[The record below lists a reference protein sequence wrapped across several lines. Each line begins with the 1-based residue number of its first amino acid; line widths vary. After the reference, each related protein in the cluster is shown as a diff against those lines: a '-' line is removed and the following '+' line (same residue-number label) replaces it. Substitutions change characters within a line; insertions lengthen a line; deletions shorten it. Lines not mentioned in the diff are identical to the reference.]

1 MESLNRDK
9 STILMYA
16 LLILVRGV
24 LSAQSSSLSMW
35 YSRRC
40 YERCKGE
47 LIMTIYDKVVSRKMI
62 IGIEKQEPAKTVKS
76 TAPEG
81 SHSNGQSNLKP
92 IDGVTEQLSNGT
104 KQDATMSGPHSK
116 EPNTGSLATKFKVFK
131 DLLWASHAVTSKS
144 TERANNGQVLN
155 MIRSDADDVAK
166 RFMEIPRMIQT
177 PLGSIFSI
185 YLIWRL
191 LGWSSLLAV
200 ALILIAQSCNL
211 LITRLQIRWQRY
223 RKKATDERV
232 EMNSQFIQVIRHLR
246 WYGWEKQWLAKVMA
260 SRRHELNIRIVSI
273 ALQILSY
280 NITVTAGM
288 FLPAVTF
295 LVFTTFS
302 GQQLRIDL
310 IFPALQ
316 LLTNLRIWLRDVLT
330 LTRALINA
338 HVAMGRIEDFMN
350 EPEKEP
356 DKIRE
361 GIDSTEIDM
370 SAITFDSCSLA
381 WPGTIEPVLNSVTLK
396 LEPGLT
402 LIYGPI
408 GGGKTALLQAVLGEM
423 EVLNGRSNIPNQSV
437 GYCSQKPWLQS
448 ISIRD
453 NILFFS
459 PHEEERYQ
467 KVLEA
472 CALQPDLASFE
483 DGDLSQIGE
492 K

>member
-1 MESLNRDK
+1 
-9 STILMYA
+9 
-16 LLILVRGV
+16 
-24 LSAQSSSLSMW
+24 
-35 YSRRC
+35 
-40 YERCKGE
+40 
-47 LIMTIYDKVVSRKMI
+47 MTIYDKVVSRKMI
-62 IGIEKQEPAKTVKS
+62 VGIENQEHVKNIKS
-76 TAPEG
+76 IAPQDD
-81 SHSNGQSNLKP
+81 HSNAQSNSKH

-104 KQDATMSGPHSK
+104 KQDATAIESQPKTMKTSGI
-116 EPNTGSLATKFKVFK
+116 AAKFKVFK

-144 TERANNGQVLN
+144 IERANNGQVLN

-232 EMNSQFIQVIRHLR
+232 QMNSQFIQVIRHLR

-260 SRRHELNIRIVSI
+260 SRRHELNIRIVTI

-288 FLPAVTF
+288 FLPAITF
-295 LVFTTFS
+295 LVFTKFS

-316 LLTNLRIWLRDVLT
+316 LLNNLRFWLRDVLT
-330 LTRALINA
+330 LTRALIDA

-350 EPEKEP
+350 EPEKDQ
-356 DKIRE
+356 DKLGE
-361 GIDSTEIDM
+361 GIGHSDIDLSTIKFEN
-370 SAITFDSCSLA
+370 CSLA
-381 WPGTIEPVLNSVTLK
+381 WPGTIEPVLNSVSFT

-423 EVLNGRSNIPNQSV
+423 EEITGCSTIPNQSI

-453 NILFFS
+453 NILFFA
-459 PHEEERYQ
+459 PYDEERYQ

-472 CALQPDLASFE
+472 CALLPDLASFE